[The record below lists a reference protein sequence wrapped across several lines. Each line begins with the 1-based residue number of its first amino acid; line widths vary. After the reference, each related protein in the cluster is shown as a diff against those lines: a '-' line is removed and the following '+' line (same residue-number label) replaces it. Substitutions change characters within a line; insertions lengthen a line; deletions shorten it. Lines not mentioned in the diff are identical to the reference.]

1 MTRLDNNNTTLSR
14 RGVLRAAAGSATA
27 LAAGAAATGTA
38 AAQDYGGWFTGDA
51 KGGAVGNYDG
61 TTVDQT
67 GQDEVT
73 VEVGV
78 NANGGS
84 FGFGPA
90 AVRVDPGTTVNFEWV
105 SNTHNVVVEDQ
116 PEGADWSGD
125 EEINNEGYSYS
136 HTFEAEGIYKYYCD
150 PHLSMGMK
158 GAVVVGGSGDGGG
171 GGSDAPT
178 VEADYG
184 DWFTSDA
191 DGGAVGNFDGSTA
204 DRTGQDEVTVEVG
217 TDANGGSFGFGP
229 PAVRVSPGTTVNF
242 EWVSNT
248 HNVVVQNQPEGADW
262 SGDEEIHN
270 EGYSYSHTFDTPGVY
285 TYYCN
290 PHLTAGMKGAVVVGA
305 APGGSGGDG
314 GGGTGQR
321 AFAGSTL
328 WKSVFAGGV
337 ALAMLAPILTSY
349 YRNRTPAGHSDSGS
363 AGGET
368 TDEITEADEFE
379 PETEIG
385 HDDYDPV
392 GTLALVAIYFLI
404 LVGMWAFT
412 YFVEF
417 LGNGPTIVG

>member
-136 HTFEAEGIYKYYCD
+136 HTFETEGIYKYYCD

-191 DGGAVGNFDGSTA
+191 DGGAAGNFDGSTA

-217 TDANGGSFGFGP
+217 TNANGGSFGFGP

-248 HNVVVQNQPEGADW
+248 HNVVVQNQPSDADW
-262 SGDEEIHN
+262 SGDEEINN

-290 PHLTAGMKGAVVVGA
+290 PHLTAGMKGAIVVGA

-337 ALAMLAPILTSY
+337 ALAMLAPILASY
-349 YRNRTPAGHSDSGS
+349 YRNRTPAGGSGG
-363 AGGET
+363 AGSET

-385 HDDYDPV
+385 HDEYDPV

>member
-1 MTRLDNNNTTLSR
+1 MTRLDTNSLSR

-27 LAAGAAATGTA
+27 VAAGAAATGTA
-38 AAQDYGGWFTGDA
+38 AAQDYGGWFTDGA

-78 NANGGS
+78 DANGGS

-90 AVRVDPGTTVNFEWV
+90 AVRVSPGTTVTFEWV
-105 SNTHNVVVEDQ
+105 SNTHNVVVEEQ
-116 PEGADWSGD
+116 PDGADWSGD
-125 EEINNEGYSYS
+125 EEINNEGYSHS
-136 HTFEAEGIYKYYCD
+136 HTFETEGTYKYYCN
-150 PHLSMGMK
+150 PHLTMGMK
-158 GAVVVGGSGDGGG
+158 GAIVVGGGGG

-184 DWFTSDA
+184 DWFTGDA
-191 DGGAVGNFDGSTA
+191 DGGATGNYDGSTV
-204 DRTGQDEVTVEVG
+204 DQTGQDEVTVEVG
-217 TDANGGSFGFGP
+217 VDANGGSFGFGP
-229 PAVRVSPGTTVNF
+229 PAVRVSPGTTVTF

-248 HNVVVQNQPEGADW
+248 HNVVVQSQPEGADW
-262 SGDEEIHN
+262 SGDEEINN
-270 EGYSYSHTFDTPGVY
+270 EGYSFSHTFETPGVY

-290 PHLTAGMKGAVVVGA
+290 PHLTTGMKGAIVVGA
-305 APGGSGGDG
+305 APGGSGGGDD
-314 GGGTGQR
+314 GGTGQR
-321 AFAGSTL
+321 AIPGSTL
-328 WKSVFAGGV
+328 WTSVFAGGV
-337 ALAMLAPILTSY
+337 LLAMLAPILSNY
-349 YRNRTPAGHSDSGS
+349 YRNRPPAGDSRSGS
-363 AGGET
+363 ADGET
-368 TDEITEADEFE
+368 MDEIPEADEFE

-392 GTLALVAIYFLI
+392 GTLSLVAIYFLI

-412 YFVEF
+412 YFIEF

>member
-1 MTRLDNNNTTLSR
+1 MTRLDDNNTLLSR

-51 KGGAVGNYDG
+51 RGGAVGNY
-61 TTVDQT
+61 
-67 GQDEVT
+67 
-73 VEVGV
+73 
-78 NANGGS
+78 
-84 FGFGPA
+84 
-90 AVRVDPGTTVNFEWV
+90 
-105 SNTHNVVVEDQ
+105 
-116 PEGADWSGD
+116 
-125 EEINNEGYSYS
+125 
-136 HTFEAEGIYKYYCD
+136 
-150 PHLSMGMK
+150 
-158 GAVVVGGSGDGGG
+158 
-171 GGSDAPT
+171 
-178 VEADYG
+178 
-184 DWFTSDA
+184 
-191 DGGAVGNFDGSTA
+191 DGSTA

-229 PAVRVSPGTTVNF
+229 AAVRVSPGTTVNF

-248 HNVVVQNQPEGADW
+248 HNVVVQSQPEGADW
-262 SGDEEIHN
+262 SGDEEINN
-270 EGYSYSHTFDTPGVY
+270 EGYSYSHTFETPGVY

-305 APGGSGGDG
+305 APGGGSGGGGDG
-314 GGGTGQR
+314 GGSGQR

-337 ALAMLAPILTSY
+337 ALAMLAPIAASY
-349 YRNRTPAGHSDSGS
+349 YRNRSAPADGE
-363 AGGET
+363 GGVEA
-368 TDEITEADEFE
+368 TDETPEADEFE